1 MNKDYSIEET
11 PLAENQ
17 ILQIGQY
24 IIEEFQ
30 APETA
35 LRVVDRI
42 EQELSKLKEMPE
54 RIVLVASEPW
64 RSRGVHKY
72 IMGSYIAYFIIDDEN
87 LIVRITAVVLDR
99 MNQKKQL
106 AKMEL

>member
-1 MNKDYSIEET
+1 MNKDYSIEVT

-17 ILQIGQY
+17 ILQIAQY

-42 EQELSKLKEMPE
+42 EQELSKLN
-54 RIVLVASEPW
+54 R
-64 RSRGVHKY
+64 
-72 IMGSYIAYFIIDDEN
+72 
-87 LIVRITAVVLDR
+87 
-99 MNQKKQL
+99 Q
-106 AKMEL
+106 

>member
-1 MNKDYSIEET
+1 M
-11 PLAENQ
+11 
-17 ILQIGQY
+17 
-24 IIEEFQ
+24 
-30 APETA
+30 
-35 LRVVDRI
+35 
-42 EQELSKLKEMPE
+42 
-54 RIVLVASEPW
+54 LVSSEPW

>member
-1 MNKDYSIEET
+1 MNKDYSIEVT

-17 ILQIGQY
+17 ILQIAQY

-35 LRVVDRI
+35 LRVVDKI
-42 EQELSKLKEMPE
+42 EMPE
-54 RIVLVASEPW
+54 RIMLVSAEPW

>member
-1 MNKDYSIEET
+1 
-11 PLAENQ
+11 L
-17 ILQIGQY
+17 
-24 IIEEFQ
+24 Q

-35 LRVVDRI
+35 LSVGYRI
-42 EQELSKLKEMPE
+42 ETDLSKLNEMPE

-106 AKMEL
+106 ANMEL